1 MDLTIDGK
9 KGLCLGQCDAC
20 PNKGNKKFKYI
31 PHTGSRNSEIMLIGE
46 RGASHEFKNEVP
58 FVGPSGTLL
67 TKLLKNAGIN
77 RTRCFIT
84 NAVSCAPNSV
94 RTPSKEE
101 LTACRENLLKQVAH
115 VKPKLIILLGA
126 TALWNFYGKVTGVKD
141 LHGMVEWHE
150 IKDDDGNPIHECWI
164 LPTYHPSAAIQDD
177 KCHILYEMTLD
188 LKRARTVLDNGWE
201 NKLPD
206 HIIHDNP
213 DEILEFIET
222 ELKPAPEIAFDAE
235 TSTVN
240 PYERDANI
248 ACYSFA
254 TYPNVGHVVWLKDMI
269 LNGDPRLNRVVKAIA
284 EVLED
289 PDKVKIAANAKFD
302 IAFSDVIFGMNIR
315 HNIFDVI
322 VADRFLSTAT
332 GEHGLKRLAN
342 KHTRVGNYDRE
353 LDEYKNSKRGF
364 WDVPKDVLAPYAAL
378 DSAVTFAIYE
388 KQMDLIERRN
398 QIPVMQLSMHL
409 METLIDVEEAGI
421 AVDLTQVEN
430 LEKMYAEEAKGAIEK
445 FHQLPEVQLLEI
457 RLRVEKQQK
466 EVDKLKRKLKRLKSA
481 AAMQKTTVTLQT
493 EHNKLLDLKALED
506 NRDARDIWFQAN
518 KIELVNMS
526 STHHMGHLL
535 YEIVGLPAGKVSKRT
550 GKPSVDMETLKELD
564 HESAKLVVEHRHAVK
579 MRSTYLTKIRNTI
592 DHRANVIHP
601 NFVTNGTVSRRLSS
615 GFHTYPAHGKDA
627 ILKSVFVPSFLG
639 GYILAADLSQIGAP
653 NRML

>member
-1 MDLTIDGK
+1 
-9 KGLCLGQCDAC
+9 
-20 PNKGNKKFKYI
+20 
-31 PHTGSRNSEIMLIGE
+31 
-46 RGASHEFKNEVP
+46 
-58 FVGPSGTLL
+58 
-67 TKLLKNAGIN
+67 
-77 RTRCFIT
+77 
-84 NAVSCAPNSV
+84 
-94 RTPSKEE
+94 
-101 LTACRENLLKQVAH
+101 
-115 VKPKLIILLGA
+115 
-126 TALWNFYGKVTGVKD
+126 
-141 LHGMVEWHE
+141 
-150 IKDDDGNPIHECWI
+150 
-164 LPTYHPSAAIQDD
+164 
-177 KCHILYEMTLD
+177 
-188 LKRARTVLDNGWE
+188 
-201 NKLPD
+201 
-206 HIIHDNP
+206 
-213 DEILEFIET
+213 
-222 ELKPAPEIAFDAE
+222 
-235 TSTVN
+235 
-240 PYERDANI
+240 
-248 ACYSFA
+248 
-254 TYPNVGHVVWLKDMI
+254 MI

-398 QIPVMQLSMHL
+398 QIPIMQLSMHL